1 MVSSMPTHCPDFSRT
16 TRDGSGPPIQ
26 CRGAVRPRLE
36 ATSRMSDSEP
46 FDVVPISGIT
56 VVVFRPSYSQLD
68 ESTIDL
74 VNRKLVDLVT
84 GLDSPSLVLDLTNV
98 NFFGSSFIEAMFRV
112 WKRLQSRPDG
122 RFALC
127 GLNPYCREV
136 LEVTHLDKLWP
147 MYSTQPEAVSQLQ
160 S

>member
-1 MVSSMPTHCPDFSRT
+1 M
-16 TRDGSGPPIQ
+16 
-26 CRGAVRPRLE
+26 A
-36 ATSRMSDSEP
+36 DSEP
-46 FDVVPISGIT
+46 FDITSIDETT

-68 ESTIDL
+68 EPTIDL
-74 VNRKLVDLVT
+74 VNRKLVDLVS
-84 GLDSPSLVLDLTNV
+84 GLENPKLMLDLSNV

-112 WKRLQSRPDG
+112 WKRLQSRPDS

-147 MYSTQPEAVSQLQ
+147 IYATQSEAAAQMAKS
-160 S
+160 